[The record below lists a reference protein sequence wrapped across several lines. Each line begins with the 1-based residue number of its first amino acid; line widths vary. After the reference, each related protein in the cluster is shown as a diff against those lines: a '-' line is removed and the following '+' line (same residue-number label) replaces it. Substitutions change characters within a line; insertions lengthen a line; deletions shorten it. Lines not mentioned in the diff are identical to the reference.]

1 MIASRRLMKRGA
13 LFVLMLFLFSCMA
26 PVLTMGSRPV
36 LASGNLISS
45 ISAGGDDS
53 FVLRS
58 DGTAWAWGNNNDG
71 ELATGNCAVVNGP
84 IQLPANAQAISAG
97 FNHATALM
105 PDGTVTSWGNNF
117 YGQLGDGATISKYK
131 PVVVPGLRQINQV
144 SSGSFHT
151 LALQNDGTVV
161 AWGSN
166 VRGQL
171 GDGTTSNSSIPV
183 KVMGLSGVKAIAAGD
198 TFSLALKQDGT
209 VWAWGSG
216 NEGELGDGTL
226 ASKDKDVPAQVI
238 NLTGVTA
245 IAAGWSYALALKSD
259 GTVWAWGYN
268 GQGQLGTNVSGYSST
283 PVQVQNLSGVT
294 AIAAGRSFG
303 AALKGDGSL
312 WIWGDNQY
320 GELGTGSNLTYSYL
334 PVQPVGMTGVTAMS
348 TGQSHILALKADGTL
363 WAWGNNYNGQL
374 DGFHSSTNNNL
385 PIQLDLSSTYTGPQ
399 VVTANPVSSA
409 GEIDI
414 TLNTPV
420 DPATVNASNIVV
432 LDGGGNK
439 VPIQIH
445 YGGSTFIQIFPTVW
459 YDPGVTYTL
468 NIANLTGLG
477 SGLSMTGQYSKSFS
491 YTLGPQSWENRVSGG
506 GFHSLAI
513 GANGQVFAWG
523 DNSYG
528 QAGDGSR
535 LERYV
540 PVPIPGLS
548 GVFGIAAG
556 GFHSLALVQGGSVL
570 AWGDNQHGQLGQ
582 NSTLDSTTPETVSG
596 LSNVVEI
603 AAGYM
608 FSLALKSDGTVWA
621 WGANESGQLGNGTTV
636 DQLKPAQIPGLSGII
651 AIAAGSAY
659 GLALKNDGTVW
670 AWGDNEFGQLGTG
683 DSVPRFTPVQV
694 EGLNG
699 VLNVSGGG
707 NHSLALK
714 NDGTVWAWG
723 DNRAGQ
729 LGNGNTV
736 EQLRPVQVQ
745 GLSGVRQV
753 SAGYMYSLALKGD
766 NNYNTAVWAW
776 GDNSLSESGDAGS
789 ANLHTSPVQV
799 NGMTNVLSISAGG
812 LHGLALKWDQSF
824 WAWGYNGSG
833 QIGDGS
839 TYHRDS
845 PAQCV
850 LAQDAIYYRLAGA
863 NRDDTAIA
871 VSQEGWTYGAKAVIL
886 ARDDDFPDALT
897 SVPLAYMLDA
907 PILLTNPNSLNADTK
922 AEIDRLHPD
931 NIYILGSTAA
941 ISSSIEQTLK
951 AQYNVTRLGGK
962 DRFETAANIALF
974 LKDKGFVN
982 SNQAVVAYGLN
993 FPDALAISSL
1003 AAQQHLP
1010 ILLTQT
1016 DSLPDVTKNTLQ
1028 ALGVS
1033 KTIVVGSSVVISD
1046 QVASKLPNCTRYGGA
1061 NRYETDVAIVSNMK
1075 ADSNNIFV
1083 ATGENFPDA
1092 LAGAALAART
1102 NSPIILVDNRSVP
1115 GSLSNYLAAAPQ
1127 KIKDMFVLG
1136 SSTVVSDDYIG
1147 QLGSSLN

>member
-26 PVLTMGSRPV
+26 PVLNMGSRPV

-45 ISAGGDDS
+45 ISAGGNDS
-53 FVLRS
+53 FVTRS

-71 ELATGNCAVVNGP
+71 ELATGDSSVYKVPVKLPVN
-84 IQLPANAQAISAG
+84 AKAISAG
-97 FNHATALM
+97 LKHVTALM
-105 PDGTVTSWGNNF
+105 PDGTVTSWGDNT
-117 YGQLGDGATISKYK
+117 YGQLGDSAIAGSYK
-131 PVVVPGLRQINQV
+131 PVAVQGLSQIKQIAC
-144 SSGSFHT
+144 GSYHT

-161 AWGSN
+161 AWGN
-166 VRGQL
+166 NGGAQL
-171 GDGTTSNSSIPV
+171 GNGTTTNSSNPV
-183 KVMGLSGVKAIAAGD
+183 TVTGLSGVKAIAAGD
-198 TFSLALKQDGT
+198 AFSLALKEDGT
-209 VWAWGSG
+209 VWAWGLNNSG
-216 NEGELGDGTL
+216 QLGEGSL
-226 ASKDKDVPAQVI
+226 ALTYKDVPAQVI
-238 NLTGVTA
+238 NLTGVAA
-245 IAAGWSYALALKSD
+245 IAAGSSFAVALKSD

-268 GQGQLGTNVSGYSST
+268 GQGQLGTNVSGESST
-283 PVQVQNLSGVT
+283 PVQVQNLSGII
-294 AIAAGRSFG
+294 AIAAGSNFG

-312 WIWGDNQY
+312 WMWGDDQR
-320 GELGTGSNLTYSYL
+320 GELGISRTLNYSYQ
-334 PVQPVGMTGVTAMS
+334 PVQPWGITGVAAIAA
-348 TGQSHILALKADGTL
+348 GYGHILAYKSDGTL
-363 WAWGNNYNGQL
+363 WAWGANSNGQL
-374 DGFHSSTNNNL
+374 DMFDYSDRYVPL
-385 PIQLDLSSTYTGPQ
+385 QLDLSSTYTGPQ
-399 VVTANPVSSA
+399 VVTANPVSST

-420 DPATVNASNIVV
+420 EPVTVNASNIVV

-445 YGGSTFIQIFPTVW
+445 YGGSTSIQIFPAVW

-468 NIANLTGLG
+468 NIANLIGLG
-477 SGLSMTGQYSKSFS
+477 SGLVMTGQYSKSFS
-491 YTLGPQSWENRVSGG
+491 YTLTPQSWENRVSGG
-506 GFHSLAI
+506 AFHSLAI

-540 PVPIPGLS
+540 PVPVPGLS

-556 GFHSLALVQGGSVL
+556 GFHSLALTQGGSVL
-570 AWGDNQHGQLGQ
+570 AWGDNQNGQLGQ

-621 WGANESGQLGNGTTV
+621 WGANESGQLGNGTAG
-636 DQLKPAQIPGLSGII
+636 DQLKPVQIPGLSGII
-651 AIAAGSAY
+651 AIAAGSAF

-670 AWGDNEFGQLGTG
+670 AWGDNQFGQLGTG
-683 DSVPRFTPVQV
+683 DSVPRLIPAQV

-729 LGNGNTV
+729 LGTGNTD

-745 GLSGVRQV
+745 GLAGVQQI

-766 NNYNTAVWAW
+766 NNWDTSVWAW
-776 GDNSLSESGDAGS
+776 GDNRLSQSGNAGS
-789 ANLHTSPVQV
+789 DNLHTSPVQV

-812 LHGLALKWDQSF
+812 FHGLALKWDQSF
-824 WAWGYNGSG
+824 WAWGYNSSG
-833 QIGDGS
+833 QVGDGS

-850 LAQDAIYYRLAGA
+850 LNQDAIYYRLAGA
-863 NRDDTAIA
+863 NRDETAIA

-941 ISSSIEQTLK
+941 ISSSIEQTLQ

-974 LKDKGFVN
+974 LKEKGFVN
-982 SNQAVVAYGLN
+982 SGQAVVAYGLN

-1016 DSLPDVTKNTLQ
+1016 DSLPDATKNTLQ
-1028 ALGVS
+1028 ALGVN

-1046 QVASKLPNCTRYGGA
+1046 QVAAQLPDCTRYGGA
-1061 NRYETDVAIVSNMK
+1061 NRYETDAAIVSNMK
-1075 ADSNNIFV
+1075 ADTNNIFV

-1115 GSLSNYLAAAPQ
+1115 GSLSKYLGAAPQ

-1147 QLGSSLN
+1147 QLGSALN